1 MRRQKKRRI
10 NGALLL
16 AVLALASL
24 VCGTAYAKYIKQQS
38 FAGTLTLT
46 AQLGSIKVEESRAE
60 RQSDGS
66 YTLNTANQVK
76 TNSYELLPGLDIPK
90 DPTVTVDK
98 ASTIPVYV
106 FLEVKDNIAPQ
117 DEDVIAFTV
126 DPVWKAVAGVTGIH
140 GGQVYVYARG
150 GSPAVVTEDVDSI
163 NVLAGQTVTVSQKL
177 KQVSGQ
183 VEILFYAEMR
193 QITAVEQ
200 DPAAVYGSPDY

>member
-38 FAGTLTLT
+38 FAGPLTLT

-106 FLEVKDNIAPQ
+106 FLEVEQTGGAG
-117 DEDVIAFTV
+117 VISFNV
-126 DPVWKAVAGVTGIH
+126 DPVWKPIGVAGIH
-140 GGQVYVYARG
+140 GGQVYVYAPG
-150 GSPAVVTEDVDSI
+150 GTAAVVTEDIASI
-163 NVLAGQTVTVSQKL
+163 NVLDDQTVTVSQK
-177 KQVSGQ
+177 VGR
-183 VEILFYAEMR
+183 VTGTVDILFYAEMR
-193 QITAVEQ
+193 QITAAGQ
-200 DPAAVYGSPDY
+200 DPAEVYGSTEY